1 MNRIDLN
8 NFEVLF
14 HLMLLGAKKSYV
26 KIKTKELA
34 QLIGKSQQS
43 ASLYLSRLEKEGLIE
58 RIVEKDGTQV
68 KLTQKGVDVLVTVY
82 LLLRNELEEAPTTIT
97 LEGSVFSGLGE
108 GAYYMSLKGYREQFV
123 KKLGFDP
130 YPGTL
135 NVKLDNRYLKE
146 REKLNE
152 YRKFAIKIDSF
163 SDGIRTYGALWAFHA
178 LIEGIRGAVLIIERT
193 HYDIDVVEIISQFN
207 LRKELGLKDGDRVK
221 INVFI

>member
-82 LLLRNELEEAPTTIT
+82 LL
-97 LEGSVFSGLGE
+97 
-108 GAYYMSLKGYREQFV
+108 SL
-123 KKLGFDP
+123 
-130 YPGTL
+130 
-135 NVKLDNRYLKE
+135 
-146 REKLNE
+146 
-152 YRKFAIKIDSF
+152 IHI
-163 SDGIRTYGALWAFHA
+163 
-178 LIEGIRGAVLIIERT
+178 
-193 HYDIDVVEIISQFN
+193 
-207 LRKELGLKDGDRVK
+207 
-221 INVFI
+221 